1 LTALVTLASR
11 NADEWEVVANLASE
25 PQDPQDLEQL
35 DEQWAEEPVDFTA
48 GSALKD
54 CPYAGATARDRAAE
68 LARAG
73 A

>member
-1 LTALVTLASR
+1 MDEVDAILA
-11 NADEWEVVANLASE
+11 EE
-25 PQDPQDLEQL
+25 PQDPATLEEL
-35 DEQWAEEPVDFTA
+35 DREWAEEPVDFSA

-54 CPYAGATARDRAAE
+54 CPYAGAAARDRAAG